1 MTPAER
7 RQAIAALSQPEAQS
21 DEADVS
27 RETCPE
33 CGGPDERHTRG
44 CRACHA
50 RYMRRW
56 RAGNYIYPFERDVI
70 RWLRELAAR

>member
-1 MTPAER
+1 M
-7 RQAIAALSQPEAQS
+7 SHMPES
-21 DEADVS
+21 DVS
-27 RETCPE
+27 RETSQTTHCPD

-56 RAGNYIYPFERDVI
+56 RARNYVNLTAFEREVI
-70 RWLRELAAR
+70 GWLRGLS